1 MVLKTS
7 LPRQMHIV
15 TRFTGLS
22 GSGLSLN
29 LLQHMLMGTL
39 SFSYESPQAIE
50 LLITM
55 LDIMIEVI
63 RLKAKRLSR

>member
-22 GSGLSLN
+22 ASDLQF
-29 LLQHMLMGTL
+29 LQHMLMGTL

-63 RLKAKRLSR
+63 RLKAKRLFR